1 MDVVCNDC
9 QSKFRI
15 PDEKIPSGK
24 AASFA
29 CPKCKSRI
37 TVDLNDKRDDAGQ
50 VTAGDENKDV
60 LKDVLYGSD
69 SGRFDAEKD
78 LLNIVYQYDAS
89 EKSFDFVETE
99 GKTALICESDSAINQ
114 PITDTLQSM
123 AYHISNAQ
131 NARDALGMM
140 WHHLFDLIVVDE
152 KFDTDNPE
160 TNPVMKHLEDLN
172 MSVRRNIYVV
182 MISKRFRT
190 MDQMM
195 AFNKSVNLII
205 NAGKIDQTEKILK
218 RGLRDQEI
226 LYQIYKD
233 QLAKALSM

>member
-9 QSKFRI
+9 RSKFRI
-15 PDEKIPSGK
+15 PDEKIPTEK
-24 AASFA
+24 AASFV
-29 CPKCKSRI
+29 CPKCKNRI
-37 TVDLNDKRDDAGQ
+37 TVDLNGKRDDAGQ
-50 VTAGDENKDV
+50 VTADDETT
-60 LKDVLYGSD
+60 
-69 SGRFDAEKD
+69 
-78 LLNIVYQYDAS
+78 YDAS

-114 PITDTLQSM
+114 PITDALQSM

-131 NARDALGMM
+131 NTRDALRMM
-140 WHHLFDLIVVDE
+140 WYHLFDLIVVDE
-152 KFDTDNPE
+152 NFDTDNPE
-160 TNPVMKHLEDLN
+160 TNPLMKHLEDLN

-205 NAGKIDQTEKILK
+205 NAGKIDQTEQILK
-218 RGLRDQEI
+218 RGLSDQEI

-233 QLAKALSM
+233 QLAKALGI

>member
-37 TVDLNDKRDDAGQ
+37 NVDLNNKRDDAGQ
-50 VTAGDENKDV
+50 VMVGDETT
-60 LKDVLYGSD
+60 
-69 SGRFDAEKD
+69 
-78 LLNIVYQYDAS
+78 YDAS
-89 EKSFDFVETE
+89 EKPFDFVETE
-99 GKTALICESDSAINQ
+99 GKTSLICESDSTISQ
-114 PITDTLQSM
+114 PITDTLRSM

-131 NARDALGMM
+131 NARDALRMM
-140 WHHLFDLIVVDE
+140 WYHLFDIIVVDE
-152 KFDTDNPE
+152 KFDTDNHE
-160 TNPVMKHLEDLN
+160 NNPVMKHLEDLN

-205 NAGKIDQTEKILK
+205 NTDKIDQTEKILK
-218 RGLRDQEI
+218 RGLSDQKI
-226 LYQIYKD
+226 LYQVYKD
-233 QLAKALSM
+233 QLARALSM

>member
-1 MDVVCNDC
+1 MNVVCNDC

-50 VTAGDENKDV
+50 VTAGDGTTDA
-60 LKDVLYGSD
+60 LKDVLYGTD
-69 SGRFDAEKD
+69 SGSFDGEKD
-78 LLNIVYQYDAS
+78 LSEIIYQYDAS
-89 EKSFDFVETE
+89 EKPFDFVETE
-99 GKTALICESDSAINQ
+99 RKTALICESDSAINQ
-114 PITDTLQSM
+114 PVTDVLRSM

-131 NARDALGMM
+131 NARDALRMM
-140 WHHLFDLIVVDE
+140 WYHIFDLIVVDE
-152 KFDTDNPE
+152 NFDTDNPE
-160 TNPVMKHLEDLN
+160 TNSVMKHLENLN

-218 RGLRDQEI
+218 RGLSDQKI
-226 LYQIYKD
+226 LYQVYKD
-233 QLAKALSM
+233 QLARALSM

>member
-1 MDVVCNDC
+1 M
-9 QSKFRI
+9 K
-15 PDEKIPSGK
+15 PHMM
-24 AASFA
+24 
-29 CPKCKSRI
+29 
-37 TVDLNDKRDDAGQ
+37 
-50 VTAGDENKDV
+50 
-60 LKDVLYGSD
+60 
-69 SGRFDAEKD
+69 
-78 LLNIVYQYDAS
+78 DAS
-89 EKSFDFVETE
+89 ETPFDFVGTE

-114 PITDTLQSM
+114 PITDTLRSM

-131 NARDALGMM
+131 NARDALRMI

-152 KFDTDNPE
+152 NFDTDNPE
-160 TNPVMKHLEDLN
+160 TNPVLKHLEDLN

-205 NAGKIDQTEKILK
+205 NAGKIDQTEQILK
-218 RGLRDQEI
+218 RGLSDQKI

-233 QLAKALSM
+233 QLARVLSM